1 MRLPNQ
7 IVCRSCCR
15 PMDAVLTI
23 APVFGRPSLQAFVC
37 SGCAGTKADVIY
49 PKHWQAMAAT
59 HDEVELGNVALR

>member
-1 MRLPNQ
+1 
-7 IVCRSCCR
+7 
-15 PMDAVLTI
+15 MDAVLTI